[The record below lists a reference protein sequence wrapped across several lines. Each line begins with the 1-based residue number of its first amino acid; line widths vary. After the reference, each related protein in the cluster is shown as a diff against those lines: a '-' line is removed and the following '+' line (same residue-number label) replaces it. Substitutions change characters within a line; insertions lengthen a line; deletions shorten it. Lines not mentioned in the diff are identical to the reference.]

1 MVAPTTSHSAIVRLV
16 LRVNG
21 QQIPLAQLG
30 ADFAIPV
37 TPVCPPMGDAEIM
50 MSVDGGTTQMPVVVE
65 KSEAGICDNPRNL
78 RSSSG

>member
-1 MVAPTTSHSAIVRLV
+1 MVASTTSHSAIVRLV

-37 TPVCPPMGDAEIM
+37 EPACPPTGDAEIV
-50 MSVDGGTTQMPVVVE
+50 MSVDGETTRMPVVIE
-65 KSEAGICDNPRNL
+65 KSEAGRISLGHRAA
-78 RSSSG
+78 S